1 MNDAQEEMSF
11 SKYYKTISSSEINV
25 NRDQIFF
32 REKYNEIIN
41 YLRVLLVKDEDELIK
56 QYSHPRG
63 ALLLHIT
70 KGTDIFELFK
80 FISTNYNLNIVQF
93 NIDKILETPQE
104 FYANFNL
111 IMEEILRSN
120 AEDTEKLSDKY
131 DEVYKIKRILLV
143 EQVIEFASQDKSL
156 LRLFLNYF
164 LKKSSDYSFIDQQT
178 ILFWINHNIDEINEN
193 SQEVFQF
200 FDIFIKISQLT
211 KEDREIIFSNISE
224 KYPKIVFDIKKMVD
238 LTKKWEIRD
247 INHLIKIA
255 IFKHYLNS
263 ELNDFSNEITHLL
276 KDLIESGEFIPSIS
290 SNNQIN
296 PGNDSKSQN
305 YETKN
310 PEVLQKSI
318 ISDIQNQN
326 ISDFMLNQLYENAA
340 SERYTELLIILDKL
354 NKKEILEENDLKILA
369 IYPFILNDNPQKAQ
383 INLEKAKKKIEQIK
397 QAFGK

>member
-200 FDIFIKISQLT
+200 FDIFIKIPQLT
-211 KEDREIIFSNISE
+211 KEDRETIFSNISE
-224 KYPKIVFDIKKMVD
+224 KYPKIVFDIKTMVD

>member
-211 KEDREIIFSNISE
+211 KEDRETIFSNISE

-290 SNNQIN
+290 SNNHIN

>member
-1 MNDAQEEMSF
+1 MTDAREERSF
-11 SKYYKTISSSEINV
+11 IQYYRTISPSEINA

-41 YLRVLLVKDEDELIK
+41 YLRVLLIKDEDELIK
-56 QYSHPRG
+56 QYSQPKG
-63 ALLLHIT
+63 ALLVHINN
-70 KGTDIFELFK
+70 GTDIIEFFK
-80 FISTNYNLNIVQF
+80 FISTNYNLNLIQF

-111 IMEEILRSN
+111 IIEEIFRSN
-120 AEDTEKLSDKY
+120 VEDTEKLSEKY
-131 DEVYKIKRILLV
+131 NEINKIKRILLV
-143 EQVIEFASQDKSL
+143 EQAIELDSQDKSF
-156 LRLFLNYF
+156 LRIFLNYF
-164 LKKSSDYSFIDQQT
+164 LKKSSDFSFIDQHT
-178 ILFWINHNIDEINEN
+178 LLFWVNHNIDEINEN
-193 SQEVFQF
+193 SQEIFQF
-200 FDIFIKISQLT
+200 FDTFIKFPLLT

-224 KYPKIVFDIKKMVD
+224 KYPKIVFDIKTMVD

-263 ELNDFSNEITHLL
+263 ELNDISNEITHIL
-276 KDLIESGEFIPSIS
+276 KDLIESGEFIPFISI
-290 SNNQIN
+290 NDQIN
-296 PGNDSKSQN
+296 PGNDSISQN
-305 YETKN
+305 HDIKN
-310 PEVLQKSI
+310 PEILQKSI

-326 ISDFMLNQLYENAA
+326 ISDFMLNQFYENAA

-354 NKKEILEENDLKILA
+354 KKKEILEENDLKILS

>member
-1 MNDAQEEMSF
+1 MNDAQEEMSY

-211 KEDREIIFSNISE
+211 KEDRETIFSNISE
-224 KYPKIVFDIKKMVD
+224 KYPKIVFDIKTMVD

-354 NKKEILEENDLKILA
+354 N
-369 IYPFILNDNPQKAQ
+369 
-383 INLEKAKKKIEQIK
+383 
-397 QAFGK
+397 